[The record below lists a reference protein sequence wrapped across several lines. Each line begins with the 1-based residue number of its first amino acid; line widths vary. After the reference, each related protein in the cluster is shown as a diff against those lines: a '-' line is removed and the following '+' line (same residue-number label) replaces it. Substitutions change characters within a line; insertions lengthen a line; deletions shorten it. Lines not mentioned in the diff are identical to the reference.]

1 MHIDSTRFGRFEVE
15 DDLLLTFPDGLI
27 GLPGNRY
34 VLVAQ
39 SETAPFYWLHSVDH
53 AQVALP
59 VTNPWLFT
67 SDYEVRMPEEDAR
80 RLGLAT
86 PGVSGAPTR
95 VALGVRLRL
104 LEPTLAGQ
112 ILAAGRLA
120 GEFLGLTHDLADDP
134 AGSPLGAL
142 MLSQTAS
149 PSGCSRYSPTQGF
162 ES

>member
-1 MHIDSTRFGRFEVE
+1 RLDGCLTLRRVAVLLDPQLALLSRHLILEAAALDVGLG
-15 DDLLLTFPDGLI
+15 LLL
-27 GLPGNRY
+27 
-34 VLVAQ
+34 
-39 SETAPFYWLHSVDH
+39 
-53 AQVALP
+53 AQV
-59 VTNPWLFT
+59 
-67 SDYEVRMPEEDAR
+67 

-149 PSGCSRYSPTQGF
+149 PSGCSRYSPT
-162 ES
+162 